1 MHPVHSIKVCVTK
14 IRFLKIKV
22 ERKVTIRGLIVIR
35 LQVLLFL
42 FVPVFYL

>member
-1 MHPVHSIKVCVTK
+1 MHPVQSIKVCVTK
-14 IRFLKIKV
+14 IRFLKVKL
-22 ERKVTIRGLIVIR
+22 ERKVTMRGLIAIR